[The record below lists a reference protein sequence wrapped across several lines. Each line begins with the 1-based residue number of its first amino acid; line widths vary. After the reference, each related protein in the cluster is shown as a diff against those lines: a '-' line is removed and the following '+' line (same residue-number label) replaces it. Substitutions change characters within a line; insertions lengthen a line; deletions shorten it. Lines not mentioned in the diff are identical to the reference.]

1 LLTHPLG
8 DDDLVLGGY
17 GCEIH
22 QATVVQNHD

>member
-1 LLTHPLG
+1 LLAHPLW

-22 QATVVQNHD
+22 QPTVAQDRD

>member
-1 LLTHPLG
+1 LLAHPLG

-22 QATVVQNHD
+22 QLIVAQDRN